1 LRRGLIY
8 IPNKLFVQGDAVIA
22 LVNVVNDAGAL
33 MVALFS

>member
-1 LRRGLIY
+1 LPRGLIY
-8 IPNKLFVQGDAVIA
+8 IPNKLFVPGDAVIA